1 MRCCGLF
8 LLCFI
13 LCSCGGHSATNDA
26 VESTTNSVVALEK
39 SLPKE
44 CATESIN
51 AQITAIKTQI
61 NTIGSVCEMEK
72 AEIRKEKVKWQT
84 AFWGLLVVIAAY
96 IIKKVLK

>member
-13 LCSCGGHSATNDA
+13 LCSCGGQSTTSEIVD
-26 VESTTNSVVALEK
+26 STTNSVIALEK

-44 CATESIN
+44 CATKSIN

-61 NTIGSVCEMEK
+61 NTIGSVCEVEK
-72 AEIRKEKVKWQT
+72 AEIRQEKIKWQT
-84 AFWGLLVVIAAY
+84 AFWGLLIAIAAY
-96 IIKKVLK
+96 ILKKVLK